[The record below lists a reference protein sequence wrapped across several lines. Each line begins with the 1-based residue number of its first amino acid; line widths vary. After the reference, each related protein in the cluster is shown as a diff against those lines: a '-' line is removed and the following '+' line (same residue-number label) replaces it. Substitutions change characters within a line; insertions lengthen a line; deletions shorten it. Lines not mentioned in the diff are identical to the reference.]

1 MQVYSEFRPS
11 QFDCKGLGCE
21 DQQDWLVAPVAN
33 NRDADSLQRSNWAVV
48 TCDLEKQPTL
58 VCDEPDTEIHRFG
71 HWANGW
77 FEIMLVRPGSKAA
90 ECAQKWE
97 NSLAD
102 YPCAS
107 EDHWSDLQWQETAEY
122 WAHLSISCRR
132 SECERARVSKLEAYR
147 PLGKVSDRLLER
159 LQEGI

>member
-33 NRDADSLQRSNWAVV
+33 NRDADSLQR
-48 TCDLEKQPTL
+48 
-58 VCDEPDTEIHRFG
+58 
-71 HWANGW
+71 
-77 FEIMLVRPGSKAA
+77 SKAA